1 MASICGRA
9 TPFTT
14 RLDVRAGATVISS
27 SDVSLFASVE
37 FAMFDFVGFWGVVA
51 SLPRRE
57 RRAGVRDADLVEE
70 LSVAKD
76 LSAPPSM
83 WHGRSPKRT
92 VDGVSWRTGCFA
104 SLSGSGSFGSRHDE
118 GMGFLKKLD

>member
-14 RLDVRAGATVISS
+14 RPVVRAGATVILS

-37 FAMFDFVGFWGVVA
+37 FAMLDFVGFWGVVA

-57 RRAGVRDADLVEE
+57 RRAGVRDAELVDE
-70 LSVAKD
+70 LRVAKD
-76 LSAPPSM
+76 LSA
-83 WHGRSPKRT
+83 RSST
-92 VDGVSWRTGCFA
+92 
-104 SLSGSGSFGSRHDE
+104 
-118 GMGFLKKLD
+118 